1 VRLPW
6 ALLTKRHWRKELK
19 KNHLA
24 LVAVCSAFALFAI
37 GAITSQILLTSRIE
51 ARVKSELPNARGVS
65 ASFPP
70 LDTPSNLISES
81 FRSANINIKEYPM
94 KGSQTK
100 SSLEINAV
108 NISKAKPTL
117 VGSLDVTAT
126 IPTATITKL
135 SGFDGAE
142 IIGKTLQISVGEGGF
157 GKALLVPKYSN
168 NQLYFEL
175 QSLSILGN
183 QIPSSSLPADI
194 QTQIKSKSLRNL
206 TAPKGLKVNSVY
218 FSSKG
223 LSLNFRGNNVQLGN
237 LGMAL

>member
-1 VRLPW
+1 
-6 ALLTKRHWRKELK
+6 
-19 KNHLA
+19 
-24 LVAVCSAFALFAI
+24 
-37 GAITSQILLTSRIE
+37 
-51 ARVKSELPNARGVS
+51 
-65 ASFPP
+65 
-70 LDTPSNLISES
+70 LISES
-81 FRSANINIKEYPM
+81 FKSANIDIKEYPLR
-94 KGSQTK
+94 GSQTK

-194 QTQIKSKSLRNL
+194 QTQIKSKSLRSL

-218 FSSKG
+218 FSPKG

-237 LGMAL
+237 LGMAI